1 MKPEAKKEFSKLAR
15 EVMDIVLDVAA
26 RRLEQTLAEVHNIKE
41 QEHQD
46 FRLQNDR
53 EWREKLDHV
62 KAESD
67 QWREAH
73 DRVDHR
79 ALALAQERDRL
90 RGTLEYILA
99 QAKQGYPTVLSV
111 IKANAEA
118 ALDDERQKAYAEAR
132 ALAKEAGQ

>member
-62 KAESD
+62 KAEN
-67 QWREAH
+67 
-73 DRVDHR
+73 
-79 ALALAQERDRL
+79 DRL
-90 RGTLEYILA
+90 REILRLT
-99 QAKQGYPTVLSV
+99 QTYEK
-111 IKANAEA
+111 
-118 ALDDERQKAYAEAR
+118 YASAVP
-132 ALAKEAGQ
+132 AKETGK